1 MGQTIIYGPGGYD
14 PSKEN
19 DNIVAIEEYDDDL
32 LETTETE
39 ITITSE
45 TLAALEA
52 ELTTATT
59 VAKLKTTLAN
69 FVENLKG

>member
-1 MGQTIIYGPGGYD
+1 MGQTIIYGAGGYD

-45 TLAALEA
+45 TLTALEA
-52 ELTTATT
+52 ELTAATT
-59 VAKLKTTLAN
+59 VVKLKTALAN